1 MKIEVYE
8 VSDQL
13 YVIPTIKLTYTKIL
27 NGYYS
32 IDLVWLG
39 WGISLMW

>member
-1 MKIEVYE
+1 MKIELYTIL
-8 VSDQL
+8 DQL
-13 YVIPTIKLTYTKIL
+13 YLIPTIKTTYARSL

-32 IDLVWLG
+32 IDLVWIK